1 MTMEQKLQQLLDK
14 QELTEIMYKFARA
27 LNRVD
32 GELMKSTSGKMPLK
46 SVKSYLP

>member
-27 LNRVD
+27 LYCVD
-32 GELMKSTSGKMPLK
+32 GELMNQLTGRCH
-46 SVKSYLP
+46 